1 MATTNDI
8 SKLKQRTSD
17 FTHVYFMKADSGTA
31 DYSSP
36 DFEFPVVEGS
46 INYSLGEVSY
56 EYVKLV
62 SGVIW
67 ATKRTKGDP
76 EISFQIATNNSS
88 VAELFGTVTPVESIK
103 TPTIETAKQ
112 GVSVDFS
119 KVKVATGTV
128 IFTDDAGNAEILPG
142 CELTASRGKDSVA
155 YWNVKVVPG
164 DKVLMTT

>member
-17 FTHVYFMKADSGTA
+17 FTHVYFMKSDATSN

-46 INYSLGEVSY
+46 INYNLGEVSY

-62 SGVIW
+62 TGAIW

-76 EISFQIATNNSS
+76 EISFQVATNNAT
-88 VAELFGTVTPVESIK
+88 VAELFGATTEVDSIK
-103 TPTIETAKQ
+103 TPTIDTAKQ
-112 GVSVDFS
+112 GVEVDFS
-119 KVKVATGTV
+119 KVKVAVGTI

-164 DKVLMTT
+164 NTVIMTA

>member
-1 MATTNDI
+1 MAMKTI
-8 SKLKQRTSD
+8 SELQQRTSD
-17 FTHVYFMKADSGTA
+17 FTHVFYMKGDGTEG

-46 INYSLGEVSY
+46 INYSLGEVDY

-62 SGVIW
+62 SGAVW

-76 EISFQIATNNSS
+76 DISFQVATNNAEVAALFGETTPVSS
-88 VAELFGTVTPVESIK
+88 VKTPVNTGGVS
-103 TPTIETAKQ
+103 
-112 GVSVDFS
+112 GVSVDLS
-119 KVKVATGTV
+119 KIKVANGTL
-128 IFTDDAGNAEILPG
+128 IFTDDAGNAEIIKD

-164 DKVLMTT
+164 NTIIMTT